1 MCTTYFGPIL
11 ADDLLRLVLSLALL
25 ICCILLSYIFT
36 HKKAWQIPFWLTFV
50 GFLSAMAGYGY
61 LVNHIYLQ
69 NTFSYDGFISGAAI
83 ISICG
88 LLFSNNDRVVEFS
101 DRVFSKNGPIFFA
114 TFIVSSLI
122 YLSTINYNFQ
132 CVPSSHEFFID
143 VLQIVVYPLLLLFA
157 ISAFLYRF
165 VICLSAFAICMSL
178 FVIENI
184 SFIFH
189 ELVIVTEYNILV
201 EEIVCATISILI
213 SMVSIYILTK
223 TKRIYKERGNVG
235 N

>member
-1 MCTTYFGPIL
+1 ML
-11 ADDLLRLVLSLALL
+11 ADDVLRLVLSFTLL
-25 ICCILLSYIFT
+25 ICCIILSYIFIY
-36 HKKAWQIPFWLTFV
+36 KKVWDILFWLTFA
-50 GFLSAMAGYGY
+50 GFLSAMASYGY
-61 LVNHIYLQ
+61 LVHHIYLE

-83 ISICG
+83 ITICG
-88 LLFSNNDRVVEFS
+88 LLFSNHGRYVEFS
-101 DRVFSKNGPIFFA
+101 GSILSKNGPIFFA
-114 TFIVSSLI
+114 TFIVFSLI

-178 FVIENI
+178 FVIENV

-201 EEIVCATISILI
+201 EEIICASISILI
-213 SMVSIYILTK
+213 SMVAIYVLTK
-223 TKRIYKERGNVG
+223 TKRIYKERKNVG